1 MTARVGAVFALVV
14 LAAGVS
20 HAGPVLVGAGAP
32 DPASFWELTPQRQ
45 AAVEFTLSGSEF
57 VTTIDLFLFGLS
69 SVSRTFNFA
78 LQDALTSPTIFSSAA
93 ATWTGGGTAVQPQ
106 TMTVNLSLLPG
117 RYFLV
122 GTTTDTD
129 PELAGWDNSLG
140 TLTQNAGT
148 VANGTWRSYDSG
160 TTWEFE
166 YPGGVFSGI
175 PCTQCYAAAFAVNG
189 EAPVPEPTSLLLL
202 GTGLGVIGSA
212 ARRRR
217 K

>member
-20 HAGPVLVGAGAP
+20 DAGPVLVGARAP
-32 DPASFWELTPQRQ
+32 DPASFWILTPQSP
-45 AAVEFTLSGSEF
+45 AAVEFTLTGSEF
-57 VTTIDLFLFGLS
+57 VTTIDLFLLLAPVS
-69 SVSRTFNFA
+69 STFDFA
-78 LQDALTSPTIFSSAA
+78 LQDALTSPTSVFASA
-93 ATWTGGGTAVQPQ
+93 TITGTGGAGPEPR
-106 TMTVNLSLLPG
+106 TMAVNLSLPPG
-117 RYFLV
+117 TYFLV
-122 GTTTDTD
+122 GTTTDTASVF
-129 PELAGWDNSLG
+129 AGWDNSLG
-140 TLTQNAGT
+140 SLTQNAGT

-160 TTWEFE
+160 ATWEFL
-166 YPGGVFSGI
+166 YPGGVFGGSL
-175 PCTQCYAAAFAVNG
+175 CTECYAAAFAVNG